1 MEALATCGIL
11 GKMVKRVVRQISTSR
26 NLAEYHVW
34 LLNLSGGKDSQ
45 ELLRAVVELADQLGM
60 RDRLVL
66 VHADLGRMEWE
77 GTRELVEEWAEHYG
91 LPLHIVRREIDGVP
105 QDLLEQ
111 IQQRG
116 KFPDSARRYCTSDH
130 KRGPV
135 RKLMTALAKI
145 HRAVFHGEQIRI
157 LNIMGMRADESPA
170 RAKRSEFSH
179 EGSRTC
185 PCSQCRFRAS
195 LDQTAIKKA
204 FAAVKV
210 PMPKA
215 LKVGSGASNT
225 RRHVDEWLPI
235 HSWSEEDV
243 WAGIEASGTRTHWA
257 YKYMPRLS
265 CRFCVL
271 ASKSALVTS
280 AKLNPELAQEYADV
294 ETEIGHDF
302 RQDLP
307 MREIIKL
314 AEASPLIERAES
326 WAA

>member
-1 MEALATCGIL
+1 MTDVATCGLL
-11 GKMVKRVVRQISTSR
+11 GKVIKRPSRRITAPADATS
-26 NLAEYHVW
+26 YHIW

-45 ELLRAVVELADQLGM
+45 ELLRAVVELADELGM
-60 RDRLVL
+60 RERIVL
-66 VHADLGRMEWE
+66 VHADLGRVEWE
-77 GTRELVEEWAEHYG
+77 GTRELVEEWAKFYG
-91 LPLHIVRREIDGVP
+91 LPLYIVRREINGVP

-135 RKLMTALAKI
+135 RKLMTALARD
-145 HRAVFHGEQIRI
+145 HRAAYKGAQIRI

-170 RAKRSEFSH
+170 RAKRTEFSH
-179 EGSRTC
+179 DGSRTC
-185 PCSQCRFRAS
+185 PCFECR
-195 LDQTAIKKA
+195 LKVEMEPAIKRA
-204 FAAVKV
+204 FAALDMPV
-210 PMPKA
+210 PKA
-215 LKVGSGASNT
+215 LRVKSGASNT

-235 HSWSEEDV
+235 HSWSEADV
-243 WAGIEASGTRTHWA
+243 WAGIETAGTRTHWA

-271 ASKSALVTS
+271 ASKSALVVS

-294 ETEIGHDF
+294 EAEIGHDF

-307 MREIIKL
+307 MRKIIEL
-314 AEASPLIERAES
+314 AAATPLIERAES